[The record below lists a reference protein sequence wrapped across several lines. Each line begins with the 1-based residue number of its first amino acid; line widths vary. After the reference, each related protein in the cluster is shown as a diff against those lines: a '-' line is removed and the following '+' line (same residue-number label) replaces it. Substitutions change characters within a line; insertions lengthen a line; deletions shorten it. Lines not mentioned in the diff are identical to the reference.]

1 MSTSNSDDS
10 LHNFSLS
17 LYFLSLRFSLS
28 LSVKHAGPR
37 GSPSNWFHSRGDRL
51 SLGPD
56 RFHQVLKLESPGYS
70 LPTNQ
75 SSSQACRRRWLDN
88 TFSSDN
94 YADEAVSYDNAADY
108 PDLSLLLRLLGY
120 VPFPLN
126 GGEAGALT
134 NPRTVKSRR
143 ETPEEMKNVRVRWR
157 DRGAES
163 CFLHSR
169 GNGTFSCRPTEN
181 VYGCGNDLG
190 VDPR

>member
-1 MSTSNSDDS
+1 MGPSVGGMETNTIRMEGEVRPSSN
-10 LHNFSLS
+10 LHPKLPDNIDP
-17 LYFLSLRFSLS
+17 
-28 LSVKHAGPR
+28 KH
-37 GSPSNWFHSRGDRL
+37 SL

-75 SSSQACRRRWLDN
+75 SSSQACRGRWLDN